1 MSTSSKI
8 LIVLF
13 IITFQATNI
22 FSQITT
28 TFHQSFTINKDI
40 PLILIDLDY
49 PVQVEEW
56 NGNTIL
62 IETSVRL
69 SNTSKQ
75 ILDYYI
81 KDGRYK
87 VEQKDYNEA
96 VEFGHKKMVRKAI
109 YTQNG
114 PCKEDVL
121 VKIYTPMNKKVNV
134 TASTAMA
141 E

>member
-1 MSTSSKI
+1 MSTSKI

-13 IITFQATNI
+13 ILAFQSSNL
-22 FSQITT
+22 FSQIAT
-28 TFHQSFTINKDI
+28 TFHQYFTVKEDI
-40 PLILIDLDY
+40 PLIVIDLDY

-56 NGNTIL
+56 AGNTIL
-62 IETSVRL
+62 VETNVRL

-87 VEQKDYNEA
+87 VEQKDYTAA
-96 VEFGHKKMVRKAI
+96 VEFGHKKMTRKAI

-121 VKIYTPMNKKVNV
+121 VKIYTPSNKTVNV
-134 TASTAMA
+134 TTSTAMTK
-141 E
+141 

>member
-1 MSTSSKI
+1 MSTSKI

-13 IITFQATNI
+13 ILAFQSINV

-28 TFHQSFTINKDI
+28 TFHQSFTVNEEI
-40 PLILIDLDY
+40 PLIVINLDY

-56 NGNTIL
+56 AGNTIL
-62 IETSVRL
+62 VETNVRL

-81 KDGRYK
+81 RGGRYK
-87 VEQKDYNEA
+87 IEQKDYTAA
-96 VEFGHKKMVRKAI
+96 VEFGHKKMTRKAI

-121 VKIYTPMNKKVNV
+121 VKIYTPSNKTVNV
-134 TASTAMA
+134 TNSTAMIK
-141 E
+141 

>member
-1 MSTSSKI
+1 MSASKI
-8 LIVLF
+8 LIVLV
-13 IITFQATNI
+13 ILAFQSTNL
-22 FSQITT
+22 FSQIAT
-28 TFHQSFTINKDI
+28 TFHQSFAINEDT
-40 PLILIDLDY
+40 PLIVIDMDF

-56 NGNTIL
+56 HGNTIL
-62 IETSVRL
+62 IETSIQL

-87 VEQKDYNEA
+87 VEQKDYSSA
-96 VEFGHKKMVRKAI
+96 VEFGHKKMIRKAI

-121 VKIYTPMNKKVNV
+121 VKIYTPSNKTVNV
-134 TASTAMA
+134 TTSTAMA
-141 E
+141 K

>member
-13 IITFQATNI
+13 IIILQATNI
-22 FSQITT
+22 FSQIAT
-28 TFHQSFTINKDI
+28 TFHQSFVINEDI

-49 PVQVEEW
+49 PVQIEEW
-56 NGNTIL
+56 NGNSIL
-62 IETSVRL
+62 IETNVQL

-81 KDGRYK
+81 RDGRYK
-87 VEQKDYNEA
+87 IEQKDYNEA
-96 VEFGHKKMVRKAI
+96 IELGHKKMVRKAI

-121 VKIYTPMNKKVNV
+121 VKIYTPSNKTVNV
-134 TASTAMA
+134 TNSTAMA

>member
-1 MSTSSKI
+1 MSTSKI

-13 IITFQATNI
+13 IIVFQSINL
-22 FSQITT
+22 FSQIAT
-28 TFHQSFTINKDI
+28 TFHQSFTVNEEI
-40 PLILIDLDY
+40 PLIVIDLDY

-56 NGNTIL
+56 AGNTIL
-62 IETSVRL
+62 VETNVRL

-75 ILDYYI
+75 VLDYYI

-87 VEQKDYNEA
+87 VEQKDYTAA
-96 VEFGHKKMVRKAI
+96 VGFGHKKMVRKAI

-121 VKIYTPMNKKVNV
+121 VKIYTPSNKTVNV
-134 TASTAMA
+134 TNSTAMI

>member
-1 MSTSSKI
+1 MSTSKI

-13 IITFQATNI
+13 IIAFQSINL
-22 FSQITT
+22 FSQIAT
-28 TFHQSFTINKDI
+28 TFHQSFTVNEDI
-40 PLILIDLDY
+40 PLIVIDLDY

-56 NGNTIL
+56 AGNTIL
-62 IETSVRL
+62 VETNVRL

-87 VEQKDYNEA
+87 VEQKDYSAA
-96 VEFGHKKMVRKAI
+96 VEFGHKKMTRKAI

-121 VKIYTPMNKKVNV
+121 VKIYTPSNKTVNV
-134 TASTAMA
+134 TNSTAMTK
-141 E
+141 

>member
-13 IITFQATNI
+13 IIILQATNI
-22 FSQITT
+22 FSQIAT
-28 TFHQSFTINKDI
+28 TFHQSFAINEDI

-49 PVQVEEW
+49 PVQIEEW
-56 NGNTIL
+56 NGNSIL
-62 IETSVRL
+62 IETNVQL

-81 KDGRYK
+81 RDGRYK
-87 VEQKDYNEA
+87 IEQKDYNEA
-96 VEFGHKKMVRKAI
+96 IELGHKKMVRKAI

-121 VKIYTPMNKKVNV
+121 VKIYTPSNKRVNV

-141 E
+141 K

>member
-13 IITFQATNI
+13 IIAFQATNL
-22 FSQITT
+22 FSQIAT
-28 TFHQSFTINKDI
+28 TFHQSFTIDEDI
-40 PLILIDLDY
+40 PLIVIDLDY
-49 PVQVEEW
+49 PVQIEEW

-62 IETSVRL
+62 IETNVQL

-87 VEQKDYNEA
+87 IEQKDYIAA
-96 VEFGHKKMVRKAI
+96 VEYGHKKMVRKAI

-121 VKIYTPMNKKVNV
+121 VKIYTPRNKTVNV
-134 TASTAMA
+134 TNSTAMA